1 MCAIDSTITR
11 FNAPIQAKA
20 TPNVYQRTRYA
31 MARLTVWMA
40 VMNPSIYVLFFRKV
54 SEAVLIHLSC
64 EYTINFIGMTIS
76 RNYNQFYF
84 LDTKPAP
91 DVRGGCTNPGGCT
104 TDPKYCC
111 SMRNGIVPPGYPRQ
125 CISHTKVCDSKIDCM
140 DGSDESSQKCGADW
154 PQGEQGSSYLF

>member
-1 MCAIDSTITR
+1 MSIK
-11 FNAPIQAKA
+11 KA
-20 TPNVYQRTRYA
+20 NTMR
-31 MARLTVWMA
+31 
-40 VMNPSIYVLFFRKV
+40 ILF
-54 SEAVLIHLSC
+54 LGI
-64 EYTINFIGMTIS
+64 IIS
-76 RNYNQFYF
+76 RNYNQFHF

-91 DVRGGCTNPGGCT
+91 DVRGGCTKPGGCT
-104 TDPKYCC
+104 SDPKYCC